1 MELEDIV
8 NEEMLTTE
16 DVNNMLEHT
25 DKGRTKQTIRNCVTV
40 LQKDPV
46 LKKAIKRNEL
56 SGRIDIV
63 KEVPWERR
71 NNSPTVTDTDENNL
85 KMYLEENYELTS
97 ERVIKAGVDIVSNEN
112 KYHPIRDYLE
122 SLVWDG
128 VPRIENMLPHFL
140 GAEKSKYT
148 IGVMKMH
155 MLAAISRIYE
165 PGIKYD
171 IMLCL
176 VGSQGAGKSTFFKYL
191 AIKEEWFS
199 DNLDHLDDEN
209 IYRKLQNHWIIE
221 MGEMKATITAK
232 NIEQIKSF
240 LSRQKETYK
249 VPYEVH
255 PEDRPRQCVFCGTSN
270 DLNFLPLDRTGN
282 RRFAPVMTDM
292 SKAEVHILDNEAES
306 KETQKRKGRKK
317 GKIEFKTNRGKLYHA
332 DCLEILPE
340 IQDNT
345 IDLIFADPPF
355 NLKKEYA
362 NGRSDDLTIINLAS
376 YLSIYRGKKVLVVD
390 LDPQS
395 NSTQAILPEETWLE
409 FYDPD
414 NHNVRKTIYDYFRDM
429 EEGDANFNNIDIPV
443 SEGQNNF
450 KISLIPGH
458 PKLSIIDDTMSKS
471 WSETLSGDKG
481 AIRKLNWLNQLK
493 KENTIFDYILI
504 DVGPSLGALN
514 RSALLNSDYFL
525 TPMASDIFSLL
536 GISNIGDWIERWMNL
551 YEAAIKTFVNK
562 FGEEESRKFFDK
574 YSINTDISKTT
585 RYIGYSIQQY
595 SKRKFKNG
603 ERPTQA
609 YEKVINSFHA
619 EIEKALGKFVKEGI
633 ESEELKLGD
642 VPYVYSII
650 PLSQTANTPIFELS
664 YATGVRGNQT
674 SSVEN
679 YKKYLNTLA
688 ENFIKNVGE

>member
-1 MELEDIV
+1 MKKELTNISEKSLMELEDIV

-40 LQKDPV
+40 LQNDPV

-56 SGRIDIV
+56 SGRMDIV

-97 ERVIKAGVDIVSNEN
+97 ERVIKAGIDIVSNEN

-128 VPRIENMLPHFL
+128 IPRIENMLSHFL

-306 KETQKRKGRKK
+306 KAYIEQAWAEAMVLYRQGNVFLGFTKEIEEEAKRLQKEFMPEDTNAGIIQAFLDDYDDDYVCTRILFDDALHRTGEMKQWE
-317 GKIEFKTNRGKLYHA
+317 GKEIANIMNNAIEGWKPHGTHRFG
-332 DCLEILPE
+332 
-340 IQDNT
+340 
-345 IDLIFADPPF
+345 
-355 NLKKEYA
+355 KEY
-362 NGRSDDLTIINLAS
+362 GIQRSWKRMEDS
-376 YLSIYRGKKVLVVD
+376 VKKDKDGFMEV
-390 LDPQS
+390 
-395 NSTQAILPEETWLE
+395 PE
-409 FYDPD
+409 
-414 NHNVRKTIYDYFRDM
+414 
-429 EEGDANFNNIDIPV
+429 
-443 SEGQNNF
+443 
-450 KISLIPGH
+450 
-458 PKLSIIDDTMSKS
+458 
-471 WSETLSGDKG
+471 
-481 AIRKLNWLNQLK
+481 QLK
-493 KENTIFDYILI
+493 
-504 DVGPSLGALN
+504 
-514 RSALLNSDYFL
+514 
-525 TPMASDIFSLL
+525 
-536 GISNIGDWIERWMNL
+536 
-551 YEAAIKTFVNK
+551 
-562 FGEEESRKFFDK
+562 
-574 YSINTDISKTT
+574 
-585 RYIGYSIQQY
+585 
-595 SKRKFKNG
+595 
-603 ERPTQA
+603 
-609 YEKVINSFHA
+609 
-619 EIEKALGKFVKEGI
+619 
-633 ESEELKLGD
+633 
-642 VPYVYSII
+642 I
-650 PLSQTANTPIFELS
+650 PFE
-664 YATGVRGNQT
+664 
-674 SSVEN
+674 
-679 YKKYLNTLA
+679 
-688 ENFIKNVGE
+688 